1 MNCQGGM
8 QMPQKKQLFFDAEY
22 ATIKSTLWIPAEKE
36 LSARR
41 RTNAMLLR
49 LNDINKFYHGNQV
62 LSHVSL
68 TVEDQDR
75 IGLVGVNGCGK
86 STLLRILTGQ
96 ELPDHIVEG
105 DGEVAVSGKTT
116 IGYLEQMGGLEKD
129 STVWEE
135 MRSVFRPLLETQERM
150 HQLEA
155 AMQEGDLSGAEE
167 YHRLQTWFEDNDG
180 YQIDVKIR
188 TVLNGMGFAPDT
200 YDRVISGFS
209 GGEKTRL
216 AIAQLLLEAPNL
228 LILDE
233 PTNHLD
239 FQTVMWLEDYL
250 KDYKGALLLVSH
262 DRYFLDRLCTSVC
275 EIERG
280 KLTRYKGNYTA
291 FTQLKEA
298 AVARQWKE
306 YEMQQKE
313 IAKLED
319 YVARN
324 LTRASTAKSAQSRVK
339 QLEKME
345 RIEKPPAAQK
355 QARIQ
360 FTYEADPPV
369 ELLKVQGIDIS
380 VGEGTA
386 RKTLLPELSF
396 EVRRGEK
403 WGIIGENGIGK
414 STLLKIIQGKLP
426 HLGKVRWTS
435 NVKISYFEQES
446 TNLHPAKSVM
456 QEIHDRV
463 PSWTDLEVRK
473 LLGQVRLTGENVFK
487 PVGVLSGGERA
498 KVCFAVMMLEHG
510 NVLILDE
517 PTNHLD
523 IAMKEVIEDA
533 METFGG
539 TILFVSHDRYL
550 LDRVADHILE
560 LKADGAFVYQGG
572 FSAWRDAQQK
582 ASAAE
587 AAAAAE
593 TQEPRPP
600 KGEKPA
606 YRSKK
611 QRSQQAKFRADLRSL
626 EQNLD
631 RMQEELDQLTAELA
645 DEAVCSD
652 YQLMQEKCARM
663 EELRVA
669 MDETME
675 KMIELEDALS

>member
-1 MNCQGGM
+1 
-8 QMPQKKQLFFDAEY
+8 
-22 ATIKSTLWIPAEKE
+22 
-36 LSARR
+36 
-41 RTNAMLLR
+41 MLLR
-49 LNDINKFYHGNQV
+49 MTDIHKFYNGRQV

-68 TVEDQDR
+68 TVEDHDR

-96 ELPDHIVEG
+96 ELPDHLLEG
-105 DGEVAVSGKTT
+105 DGEIAKSAKTS
-116 IGYLEQMGGLEKD
+116 IGYLEQMGGLDRE
-129 STVWEE
+129 STVWAE
-135 MRSVFRPLLETQERM
+135 MRSVFRPLLDTQERL
-150 HQLEA
+150 HQLEEQ
-155 AMQEGDLSGAEE
+155 MQSGDMSAAEE

-188 TVLNGMGFAPDT
+188 TVLNGMGFGQET

-216 AIAQLLLEAPNL
+216 AIARLLLEAPNL

-239 FQTVMWLEDYL
+239 FKTVMWLEDYL

-262 DRYFLDRLCTSVC
+262 DRYFLDRLCTSIC

-280 KLTRYKGNYTA
+280 TLTRYKGNYTT

-345 RIEKPPAAQK
+345 RIEKPVSAQK
-355 QARIQ
+355 QARVQ
-360 FTYEADPPV
+360 FTYEIEPPQEV
-369 ELLKVQGIDIS
+369 LKVQNIDIS
-380 VGEGTA
+380 VGEGAA

-403 WGIIGENGIGK
+403 WGIIGDNGIGK
-414 STLLKIIQGKLP
+414 STLLKILQNKLP
-426 HLGKVRWTS
+426 HQGKVRWTS
-435 NVKISYFEQES
+435 NIKISYFEQES

-523 IAMKEVIEDA
+523 IAMKEVIEEA
-533 METFGG
+533 MQSFTG
-539 TILFVSHDRYL
+539 TLLFVSHDRYL
-550 LDRVADHILE
+550 LDKVADHILE
-560 LKADGAFVYQGG
+560 LKADGAVTYQGG
-572 FSAWRDAQQK
+572 FQKWLEAQQK
-582 ASAAE
+582 
-587 AAAAAE
+587 
-593 TQEPRPP
+593 QPEP
-600 KGEKPA
+600 
-606 YRSKK
+606 
-611 QRSQQAKFRADLRSL
+611 RSL
-626 EQNLD
+626 EQQLD
-631 RMQEELDQLTAELA
+631 KMQEELDTLTAELT

-652 YQLMQEKCARM
+652 YQLMQEKCQRM
-663 EELRVA
+663 EELRVQ

-675 KMIELEDALS
+675 QMILLEEELG

>member
-1 MNCQGGM
+1 
-8 QMPQKKQLFFDAEY
+8 
-22 ATIKSTLWIPAEKE
+22 
-36 LSARR
+36 
-41 RTNAMLLR
+41 MLLR
-49 LNDINKFYHGNQV
+49 MTDIHKFYNGRQV

-68 TVEDQDR
+68 TVEDHDR

-96 ELPDHIVEG
+96 ELPDHLLEG
-105 DGEVAVSGKTT
+105 DGEIAKSAKTS
-116 IGYLEQMGGLEKD
+116 IGYLEQMGGLDRE
-129 STVWEE
+129 STVWAE
-135 MRSVFRPLLETQERM
+135 MRSVFRPLLDTQERL
-150 HQLEA
+150 HQLEEQ
-155 AMQEGDLSGAEE
+155 MQSGDMSAAEE

-188 TVLNGMGFAPDT
+188 TVLNGMGFGQET

-216 AIAQLLLEAPNL
+216 AIARLLLEAPNL

-239 FQTVMWLEDYL
+239 FKTVMWLEDYL
-250 KDYKGALLLVSH
+250 RDYKGALLLVSH
-262 DRYFLDRLCTSVC
+262 DRYFLDRLCTSIC

-280 KLTRYKGNYTA
+280 TLTRYQGNYTT

-345 RIEKPPAAQK
+345 RIEKPVSVQK
-355 QARIQ
+355 QARVQ
-360 FTYEADPPV
+360 FTYEIEPPQEV
-369 ELLKVQGIDIS
+369 LKVQNIDIS
-380 VGEGTA
+380 VGEGA
-386 RKTLLPELSF
+386 ERKTLLPELSF

-403 WGIIGENGIGK
+403 WGIIGDNGIGK
-414 STLLKIIQGKLP
+414 STLLKILQNKLP
-426 HLGKVRWTS
+426 HQGKVRWTS
-435 NVKISYFEQES
+435 NIKISYFEQES

-523 IAMKEVIEDA
+523 IAMKEVIEEA
-533 METFGG
+533 MQSFTG
-539 TILFVSHDRYL
+539 TLLFVSHDRYL
-550 LDRVADHILE
+550 LDKVADHILE
-560 LKADGAFVYQGG
+560 LKADGAVTYQGG
-572 FSAWRDAQQK
+572 FQKWLEAQQK
-582 ASAAE
+582 QPEPEETPAAKTAASGGKPA
-587 AAAAAE
+587 
-593 TQEPRPP
+593 
-600 KGEKPA
+600 EKPA

-611 QRSQQAKFRADLRSL
+611 QRAQQAKMRADLRSL
-626 EQNLD
+626 EQQLD
-631 RMQEELDQLTAELA
+631 KMQEELDTLTAELT

-652 YQLMQEKCARM
+652 YQLMQEKCQRM
-663 EELRVA
+663 EELRVQ

-675 KMIELEDALS
+675 QMILLEEELG

>member
-1 MNCQGGM
+1 
-8 QMPQKKQLFFDAEY
+8 MPQKKQLFFDAEY

-593 TQEPRPP
+593 TQEPQQP